1 MFLPRIYIDKIILA
15 KTCAILKM
23 FLPRLISI
31 DKLAWQKHVQFHI
44 VNILPQITLAN
55 MGSNT
60 QIDMIL
66 FAPASQGK

>member
-1 MFLPRIYIDKIILA
+1 
-15 KTCAILKM
+15 M

-44 VNILPQITLAN
+44 VNILPQITLAS

-66 FAPASQGK
+66 FAPATQGK